1 MSAFWGS
8 LIINTQSQIEN
19 MKFEK
24 TNMQTE
30 LSDLSDQI
38 AQAQENKEAIW
49 NNYENMAYAS
59 INANNQVLQD
69 RITQIQNDSSLSES
83 DKNTQVQLILNQ
95 MQTAKTRAEAYM
107 NQYKQYQN
115 QMSQME
121 IKSLKNKEKLYQLRM
136 THLEQKIENKSKQ
149 LQTYQ
154 ENDKKANESI
164 FGGKSQV

>member
-24 TNMQTE
+24 TNMQME
-30 LSDLSDQI
+30 LDTLSDQI
-38 AQAQENKEAIW
+38 AQAQENKQAIW
-49 NNYENMAYAS
+49 NNYENMAYGS
-59 INANNQVLQD
+59 INANNQVLQQ
-69 RITQIQNDSSLSES
+69 RITEIQNKKDLSESERNTQIQM
-83 DKNTQVQLILNQ
+83 ILTQ
-95 MQTAKTRAEAYM
+95 MQTAKTNAEAYM

-115 QMSQME
+115 QVSQME
-121 IKSLKNKEKLYQLRM
+121 LKPLQNKEKLYKLRM
-136 THLEQKIENKSKQ
+136 TNLDTRISNKEKQ